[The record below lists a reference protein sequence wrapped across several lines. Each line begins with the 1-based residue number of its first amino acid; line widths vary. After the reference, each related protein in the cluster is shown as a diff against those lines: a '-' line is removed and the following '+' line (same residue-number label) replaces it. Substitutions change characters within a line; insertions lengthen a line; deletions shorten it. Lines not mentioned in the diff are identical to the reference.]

1 MINRASVQLWGH
13 SETIG
18 RPAKIGREKKWSP
31 ILCMRS
37 CGTDPI
43 LSTQRFPRGRDPIL
57 STQRIWGGDV
67 DENGCFTI
75 VKCMLRFP
83 GHVAFYRNICMSWSS
98 VRESISD
105 MKYQLTRWDL
115 RFGRNVAMF
124 FRDKLKQGRILSM
137 FLHDKLNRRLKTYI

>member
-18 RPAKIGREKKWSP
+18 RPAKIGREKKGLP
-31 ILCMRS
+31 GGIARS

-67 DENGCFTI
+67 DENGCFTR
-75 VKCMLRFP
+75 VKCMLR
-83 GHVAFYRNICMSWSS
+83 
-98 VRESISD
+98 
-105 MKYQLTRWDL
+105 
-115 RFGRNVAMF
+115 
-124 FRDKLKQGRILSM
+124 
-137 FLHDKLNRRLKTYI
+137 

>member
-18 RPAKIGREKKWSP
+18 RPAKIGREKKLWP
-31 ILCMRS
+31 ILWHDPAARS

-75 VKCMLRFP
+75 VKCMLR
-83 GHVAFYRNICMSWSS
+83 
-98 VRESISD
+98 
-105 MKYQLTRWDL
+105 
-115 RFGRNVAMF
+115 
-124 FRDKLKQGRILSM
+124 
-137 FLHDKLNRRLKTYI
+137 